1 MSIPTLKAG
10 VLHPTADKTARANM
24 TERFV
29 IGLVGLPFGLDGRV
43 KVRSLSGEDEHL
55 LRLKKAVLRKNG
67 KEKEYAVEEAFSR
80 PLSLKFAGIDSP
92 EAAKLLCGGEIIAG
106 REEAAPLREGEYY
119 IEDLKGLTVY
129 AAKADPGQKSIAGQT
144 PECEPVGQ
152 ISDVVE
158 GGGSFLTEITLV
170 SGEKRLVPFRNEF
183 FGPVDLDKGRAELLV
198 RWILE

>member
-1 MSIPTLKAG
+1 
-10 VLHPTADKTARANM
+10 M

-55 LRLKKAVLRKNG
+55 RRLKKAVLRKNG
-67 KEKEYAVEEAFSR
+67 EEKEYAVEGAFSR

-92 EAAKLLCGGEIIAG
+92 EAAKLLGGAEIVAG
-106 REEAAPLREGEYY
+106 REEAAPLHEGEFY
-119 IEDLKGLTVY
+119 IEDLKGLKVY
-129 AAKADPGQKSIAGQT
+129 AAGTVPGEQPASEQT
-144 PECEPVGQ
+144 PNSELIGE
-152 ISDVVE
+152 ITDIVE
-158 GGGSFLTEITLV
+158 GGGSFLAEIVLV

-183 FGPVDLDKGRAELLV
+183 FGVVDPELGRAELLV

>member
-1 MSIPTLKAG
+1 
-10 VLHPTADKTARANM
+10 M

-29 IGLVGLPFGLDGRV
+29 IGLVSLPFGLDGRV

-67 KEKEYAVEEAFSR
+67 EEKEYAVEEAFSR

-92 EAAKLLCGGEIIAG
+92 EAAKLLGGAEIVAG
-106 REEAAPLREGEYY
+106 REEAAPLHEGEFY

-129 AAKADPGQKSIAGQT
+129 AAKADPERKSAVGQP
-144 PECEPVGQ
+144 PEREAVGQ
-152 ISDVVE
+152 ITDVVE
-158 GGGSFLTEITLV
+158 GGGSFLAEITLV

-183 FGPVDLDKGRAELLV
+183 FGSVDPELGRAELLV

>member
-1 MSIPTLKAG
+1 
-10 VLHPTADKTARANM
+10 M

-29 IGLVGLPFGLDGRV
+29 IGVVGLPFGLDGRV

-55 LRLKKAVLRKNG
+55 LRLKKAVLCKNG
-67 KEKEYAVEEAFSR
+67 EEKEYTVEEAFPR

-92 EAAKLLCGGEIIAG
+92 EAAKALGGREIIAG
-106 REEAAPLREGEYY
+106 REDAAPLREGEFY

-129 AAKADPGQKSIAGQT
+129 AAKTEPERKSAAEQT
-144 PECEPVGQ
+144 PEREIVGQ

-183 FGPVDLDKGRAELLV
+183 FGPIDLDLGRAELLV

>member
-1 MSIPTLKAG
+1 
-10 VLHPTADKTARANM
+10 M

-43 KVRSLSGEDEHL
+43 KVRSLSGEEEHL

-67 KEKEYAVEEAFSR
+67 EEVEHTVEAAFSQ

-92 EAAKLLCGGEIIAG
+92 EAAKLLGGAEIIAG
-106 REEAAPLREGEYY
+106 REEAAPLREGEFY
-119 IEDLKGLTVY
+119 IEDLKGLAVY
-129 AAKADPGQKSIAGQT
+129 AAKTAPERAVPGQT
-144 PECEPVGQ
+144 PEGTVPERSPENEIVGH
-152 ISDVVE
+152 ISDIVE
-158 GGGSFLTEITLV
+158 GGASFLAEVTLV

-183 FGPVDLDKGRAELLV
+183 FGPVDLVPGRIELLL